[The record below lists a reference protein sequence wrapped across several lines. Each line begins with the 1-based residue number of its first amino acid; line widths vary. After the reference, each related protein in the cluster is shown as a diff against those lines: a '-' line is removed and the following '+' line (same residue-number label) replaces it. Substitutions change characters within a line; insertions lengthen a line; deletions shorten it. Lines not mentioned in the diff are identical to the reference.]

1 MKGLFKLIT
10 GLGLGATLGIGV
22 YWLITRDREAG
33 LAPGARPEGIL
44 AELKDFVAQ
53 VVAEGKAA
61 AAQRRR
67 ELERELGHPV

>member
-1 MKGLFKLIT
+1 MKGLFKLLA

-22 YWLITRDREAG
+22 YWLVTRNREEG
-33 LAPGARPEGIL
+33 LASGTRPEGL
-44 AELKDFVAQ
+44 LTELKDFVAQ

-67 ELERELGHPV
+67 ELEHELGHPV

>member
-1 MKGLFKLIT
+1 MKGLFKLVT

-33 LAPGARPEGIL
+33 RTPGEHPEGMV

-67 ELERELGHPV
+67 ELERELGQSV